1 MSFADRHVKLL
12 EKCPQAQLVVVGSG
26 EPDDWKAAKARV
38 GGRITGLSEV
48 PDPKRYFEAADIY
61 VNSYPFV
68 SSTSMMEAAG
78 YGLPA
83 VTIFTLPDAA
93 RIFGINHVGLVGTS
107 LVARTADAY
116 DTMLERLVVDE
127 AYRAETGEAT
137 REAIERLHVPPGWC
151 TSLEAALERVKTLPA
166 RTNNACHNAV
176 ERPYLG
182 SPDDIHQEIVGAE
195 PNLREIKMIYMG
207 ALPLRQRIAQLQ
219 RMRADGEVSGS
230 KAMLLLLPEWLKR
243 TIKP

>member
-1 MSFADRHVKLL
+1 
-12 EKCPQAQLVVVGSG
+12 
-26 EPDDWKAAKARV
+26 
-38 GGRITGLSEV
+38 
-48 PDPKRYFEAADIY
+48 
-61 VNSYPFV
+61 
-68 SSTSMMEAAG
+68 MEAAG

-166 RTNNACHNAV
+166 RANMRAATNVV
-176 ERPYLG
+176 ERPSLG

-195 PNLREIKMIYMG
+195 PNLPEIKMIYMG
-207 ALPLRQRIAQLQ
+207 ALPLRQRIAQLPGC
-219 RMRADGEVSGS
+219 AGSGNAGS

>member
-1 MSFADRHVKLL
+1 ML
-12 EKCPQAQLVVVGSG
+12 EKCPQAQLIVVGSG

-61 VNSYPFV
+61 VDSYPFV

-107 LVARTADAY
+107 LVARSADAY

-127 AYRAETGEAT
+127 AFAQRRAKRRVRRSSGSRSAGMVLQPRGRARARQDAPRA
-137 REAIERLHVPPGWC
+137 REQC
-151 TSLEAALERVKTLPA
+151 
-166 RTNNACHNAV
+166 
-176 ERPYLG
+176 
-182 SPDDIHQEIVGAE
+182 
-195 PNLREIKMIYMG
+195 
-207 ALPLRQRIAQLQ
+207 RQRSWNARILV
-219 RMRADGEVSGS
+219 RLMTSIRRSSERD
-230 KAMLLLLPEWLKR
+230 R
-243 TIKP
+243 TCGKSR